1 VHLLSVF
8 SLRNR
13 ALIALLTIVV
23 GIFGT
28 IALTTLKQ
36 ELFPSV
42 TLPQLVVV
50 TQYPG
55 ASPDV
60 VEADVS
66 TPIESAIRGVP
77 GLESTT
83 ATSTSGLSSVSASF
97 TYGTDLT
104 SVEQKVQLAINRIG
118 TLPESVD
125 PRVITGSLADL
136 PVLVVAVTSDLDQDE
151 LSARLEAST
160 ISDLQQID
168 DVRDATL
175 LGTTAKR
182 IEITP
187 DTAQLAAGGFSNQ
200 SIRDA
205 LDANGI
211 LLPEG
216 TITEGDSTLIVQG
229 GTRLASADDIA
240 AIPLLGGAG
249 PTTLPD
255 GTVIDPGVTT
265 IGDVATVEVAD
276 EPVTGYSRVNG
287 EPSLTISIT
296 KTPAGNTVDVSN
308 AVRDALPG
316 LAEALGDGAKFTIVF
331 NQAPFI
337 EQSIESLAQEG
348 LLGLLFAVI
357 VIFIFLISLRSTIVT
372 AVSIPVSVLLT
383 FIGMLAFGYS
393 LNVLTLGALTIAIGR
408 VVDDSIVVIENIK
421 RHLGLGE
428 GKLDAIKSGVRE
440 VAVAVTASTITTVA
454 VFLPL
459 ALVTDITGELFRP
472 FALTITIALAASLF
486 VALTIVPVLAY
497 WFLRSPI
504 TEVPQPLT
512 PREQRIASSGLAR
525 PLLRYPGVLLLIEL
539 VVLVGAAAAAWFLT
553 RNVDVAAIQAD
564 PSTLTDALGVP
575 ALIGLAALAVVAVA
589 TVVGVIRLLALASR
603 VDAHRRWTAQGSV
616 APEVRRADAEDE
628 LDRPTRLQ
636 RAYLPVIR
644 WTLRA
649 PAVVLIAAL
658 LILAG
663 SVVLAFRL
671 PTNFISNSGQ
681 NTLSVRQ
688 SMPAGTSLAA
698 SDSAAQTVEDAL
710 RDVDGVDTVQVSVG
724 SSGNSFAV
732 LLGGGS
738 DTTFSITTDPD
749 ADQDALRSKVSDVID
764 GLDADEVGDVSVS
777 SGGGGGF
784 SNDIEIE
791 ISAPDQESLQ
801 QAADD
806 ILTMARDLDV
816 TQQAESNLSETLPY
830 ISIDVDRDAAAAVG
844 LSEVAVGG
852 IVANS
857 MLPASVGSV
866 IIDAKTLNIYITDP
880 RAPTTIE
887 ELRDFQVPSSKGFVA
902 LSTLAT
908 VEQVEGPSSVT
919 TIRGVRSATV
929 TVTPE
934 TADLGTASATLQ
946 SELDKLDLPDGATA
960 ELGGVTADQS
970 SAFSQLFLALL
981 AAILIVYT
989 IMVAT
994 FRSLR
999 QPLLLLVSI
1008 PFAATGAVLLQLASG
1023 IPLGVPSIIGLLM
1036 LVGIVVTNAIVLV
1049 DLVNQY
1055 RERGMDVREAIIHGS
1070 ARRLRPI
1077 LMTAL
1082 ATIGALTPMAIG
1094 VTGHGGF
1101 ISQPLAIIVIGGLVS
1116 STLLTLVVLPTLYWV
1131 VEGAKERRD
1140 ERRAAKG
1147 SAPRTGPRKPA
1158 GAPPEQSS
1166 VAAALATASAPQGP
1180 PAARPSPVPP
1190 AEPAPAPPVEPAP
1203 APAPVPPI
1211 EPFPGDPLP
1220 PLRPM
1225 PPMPEPERP
1234 RPPAFPPTQ
1243 PMPQPPPFPAP
1254 PASPPPAREAPP
1266 VYPYSTRDPQPE

>member
-125 PRVITGSLADL
+125 PRVITGSLSDL
-136 PVLVVAVTSDLDQDE
+136 PVLVVAVTSDLDQDA

-168 DVRDATL
+168 DVRDVTL

-182 IEITP
+182 IDITP
-187 DTAQLAAGGFSNQ
+187 DTDALEDGGFTNQ

-205 LDANGI
+205 LDDNGV

-229 GTRLASADDIA
+229 GTRLTSAEDIA
-240 AIPLLGGAG
+240 ALPLLGGDAK
-249 PTTLPD
+249 PTIELD
-255 GTVIDPGVTT
+255 GTIVPPEVTT
-265 IGDVATVEVAD
+265 IGDVAEVTVAD
-276 EPVTGYSRVNG
+276 EPASGYSRVNG
-287 EPSLTISIT
+287 EPALTIAIT
-296 KTPAGNTVDVSN
+296 KTPAGNTVEVSN

-316 LAEALGDGAKFTIVF
+316 LAEALGDGAKFTTVF

-337 EQSIESLAQEG
+337 EQSIDSLAQEG
-348 LLGLLFAVI
+348 LLGLLFAII
-357 VIFIFLISLRSTIVT
+357 VIFVFLLSLRSTIVT

-428 GKLDAIKSGVRE
+428 TKLDAIKAGVRE
-440 VAVAVTASTITTVA
+440 VAVAVTASTVTTVA

-497 WFLRSPI
+497 WWLRSPI
-504 TEVPQPLT
+504 TDAPSALT
-512 PREQRIASSGLAR
+512 PGEERLAAGPLR
-525 PLLRYPGVLLLIEL
+525 PFLRYPILL
-539 VVLVGAAAAAWFLT
+539 VLVELIVLAGLVFGAGALLAGVDLAA
-553 RNVDVAAIQAD
+553 VQAD
-564 PSTLTDALGVP
+564 PTTAVDAIGLPV
-575 ALIGLAALAVVAVA
+575 LIGVGALLLAGLA
-589 TVVGVIRLLALASR
+589 TIVGLIRLVVFAAR
-603 VDAHRRWTAQGSV
+603 VEKHRRWAAQGSV
-616 APEVRRADAEDE
+616 PPPQRAEDEDE
-628 LDRPTRLQ
+628 LDKPTLLQ
-636 RAYLPVIR
+636 RAYLPIIR
-644 WTLRA
+644 WTLRI
-649 PAVVLIAAL
+649 PAVVLVLAL
-658 LILAG
+658 LILVG
-663 SVVLAFRL
+663 SGLLATRL
-671 PTNFISNSGQ
+671 PTNFISDSGQ
-681 NTLSVRQ
+681 NTISVRQ
-688 SMPAGTSLAA
+688 SMPAGTSLEAA
-698 SDSAAQTVEDAL
+698 DAAAKTVEEEL
-710 RDVDGVDTVQVSVG
+710 RDVDGVETVQVSVG

-749 ADQDALRSKVSDVID
+749 ADQDALRSDISEVID
-764 GLDADEVGDVSVS
+764 GLDADQVGEVAVS

-784 SNDIEIE
+784 SSDIEIE
-791 ISAPDQESLQ
+791 ISAPDQDSLRT
-801 QAADD
+801 AADD
-806 ILTMARDLDV
+806 ILTMVRDLDL
-816 TQQAESNLSETLPY
+816 TRQAESNLSETLPY
-830 ISIDVDRDAAAAVG
+830 IAIDVDREEAAEAG
-844 LSEVAVGG
+844 LSEVAIGG
-852 IVANS
+852 IIANS
-857 MLPASVGSV
+857 MLPASIGSV
-866 IIDAKTLNIYITDP
+866 VIDQKTLDIYITDSK
-880 RAPTTIE
+880 APLTIE
-887 ELRDFQVPSSKGFVA
+887 ALRKFKIPTIQGLVP
-902 LSTLAT
+902 LSDLAS

-929 TVTPE
+929 TVTPD
-934 TADLGTASATLQ
+934 TADVGTASAQLQ
-946 SELDKLDLPDGATA
+946 AALDDLDLPDGATA
-960 ELGGVTADQS
+960 ELGGVTADQT
-970 SAFSQLFLALL
+970 SAFSQLLLALL

-999 QPLLLLVSI
+999 QPLLLLISI

-1055 RERGMDVREAIIHGS
+1055 RERGLRVQDAIIHGA

-1082 ATIGALTPMAIG
+1082 ATIGALIPMAIG

-1116 STLLTLVVLPTLYWV
+1116 STLLTLIVLPTLYWV
-1131 VEGAKERRD
+1131 VEGAKERRED
-1140 ERRAAKG
+1140 RRARKVADG
-1147 SAPRTGPRKPA
+1147 SVVARRVRGSVDDAP
-1158 GAPPEQSS
+1158 APTLDLPTVAPE
-1166 VAAALATASAPQGP
+1166 PEP
-1180 PAARPSPVPP
+1180 EPEP
-1190 AEPAPAPPVEPAP
+1190 EPAPAGPVQPVPTGFPPPTFPPPAP
-1203 APAPVPPI
+1203 LPAAPQPPAPPEFPAPQSPAPPQ
-1211 EPFPGDPLP
+1211 FPTIAP
-1220 PLRPM
+1220 PQF
-1225 PPMPEPERP
+1225 PEPEK
-1234 RPPAFPPTQ
+1234 PAT
-1243 PMPQPPPFPAP
+1243 
-1254 PASPPPAREAPP
+1254 
-1266 VYPYSTRDPQPE
+1266 